1 MLRYV
6 THEKIEEGFQM
17 YCSRFFLM
25 HACACCS
32 VRGSLSTFPL
42 IHLQL
47 RASLRVSVWL
57 LRYVASLHL
66 HSCAFGVHFLH
77 FPSQPLQT
85 SSRFTCEFCTIQHRL
100 NLFPEKRVLSYN
112 TPNAKNKCQVSS
124 STPWSTSKQAGPFQM
139 TPTLQY
145 V

>member
-6 THEKIEEGFQM
+6 THEIIEEGFQM

-32 VRGSLSTFPL
+32 LRGSLSTFPL

-47 RASLRVSVWL
+47 QASSRVSIWL
-57 LRYVASLHL
+57 LAYVASLHL

-85 SSRFTCEFCTIQHRL
+85 STRFTCEFCTIQHRL
-100 NLFPEKRVLSYN
+100 HLFHRRNGCCPTIHQTPKTNVRYPRRPHGPRPNKPVLS
-112 TPNAKNKCQVSS
+112 
-124 STPWSTSKQAGPFQM
+124 
-139 TPTLQY
+139 
-145 V
+145 